1 MPVTEP
7 TRFQVRLRAPIAE
20 VWHALTDP
28 GALREWLSEYA
39 EVDLPSRYEFWGRY
53 TPDGDRPRQR
63 LLLAEDNVLRFAWT
77 VDGKETVVEI
87 ALTEDG
93 DGTSLS
99 FSQSGL
105 PDYTAMLAD
114 PDSSLGMM
122 YTFWALSVSNLVD
135 HVEGRPLTARCDLT
149 SPLMSEEVRIDA
161 PRGEVY
167 SSIADPAVFTRW
179 FGARIEAETEVG
191 GRWAMGS
198 LENDPN
204 PAKIVDLVPDTKMS
218 LAYQDGVVATWELE
232 ESGGG
237 TKLTFVQS
245 GFSDEKPPY
254 GSWMG
259 WLSGLAELRRFHEI
273 DPWLPLWADVQLEG
287 MPEGLITLDG
297 K

>member
-1 MPVTEP
+1 MSVTEP
-7 TRFQVRLRAPIAE
+7 TRFQVRVRAPIDE
-20 VWHALTDP
+20 VWHALVDP
-28 GALREWLSEYA
+28 GALRTWLSEYA

-53 TPDGDRPRQR
+53 TPEGDRPRQR
-63 LLLAEDNVLRFAWT
+63 LLLADGKVLRFAWT
-77 VDGKETVVEI
+77 LGETETVVEI

-93 DGTSLS
+93 DATSLS
-99 FSQSGL
+99 FSQTGL
-105 PDYTAMLAD
+105 PGYAEMLAV

-122 YTFWALSVSNLVD
+122 YTFWALSVANLVD

-149 SPLMSEEVRIDA
+149 SPLMNEEVRIDA

-179 FGARIEAETEVG
+179 FGARIEAETHVG

-198 LENDPN
+198 LENDPD
-204 PAKIVDLVPDTKMS
+204 PAKIVDLVPDSKMS
-218 LAYQDGVVATWELE
+218 LAYEDGIVASWELE

-245 GFSDEKPPY
+245 GFSEGKPPY
-254 GSWMG
+254 GMWMG
-259 WLSGLAELRRFHEI
+259 WLSGLAELRRFHEV
-273 DPWLPLWADVQLEG
+273 DSWLPIWVDVHLEG
-287 MPEGLITLDG
+287 TPEGLITLDG

>member
-1 MPVTEP
+1 MTEP
-7 TRFQVRLRAPIAE
+7 TRFQVRVRAPIDE
-20 VWHALTDP
+20 VWQALLDP
-28 GALREWLSEYA
+28 GALRAWLSEYA

-53 TPDGDRPRQR
+53 TPDGDVPRQR
-63 LLLAEDNVLRFAWT
+63 LLVAEDHVLRFAWT
-77 VDGKETVVEI
+77 VTGTETVVEFK
-87 ALTEDG
+87 LEEDG
-93 DGTSLS
+93 DATSLS

-105 PDYTAMLAD
+105 PDYDAMLAD
-114 PDSSLGMM
+114 PDSPLGML
-122 YTFWALSVSNLVD
+122 YTFWALSVANLVD

-167 SSIADPAVFTRW
+167 GSIADPAVFTRW
-179 FGARIEAETEVG
+179 FGARIDAEPHVG

-198 LENDPN
+198 LEKDPD
-204 PAKIVDLVPDTKMS
+204 PAKILDLVPDSKMS

-232 ESGGG
+232 DSDGG

-245 GFSDEKPPY
+245 GFSEEKPPY

-273 DPWLPLWADVQLEG
+273 DTWLPLWADVHLEG

>member
-1 MPVTEP
+1 MTEP
-7 TRFQVRLRAPIAE
+7 TIFQVRVRAPIDK
-20 VWHALTDP
+20 VWHALLDP
-28 GALREWLSEYA
+28 GALRTWLSEHA

-53 TPDGDRPRQR
+53 TPAGDRQR

-77 VDGKETVVEI
+77 VEETETVVEI

-93 DGTSLS
+93 DATSLS
-99 FSQSGL
+99 FSQTGL
-105 PDYTAMLAD
+105 PAYDAMLAD
-114 PDSSLGMM
+114 PDSPLGMM
-122 YTFWALSVSNLVD
+122 YTFWALSVANLAD

-149 SPLMSEEVRIDA
+149 SPLMSEEVRINA

-167 SSIADPAVFTRW
+167 ASIADPAVFTRW
-179 FGARIEAETEVG
+179 FGARIEAENHVG

-198 LENDPN
+198 LEKDLY
-204 PAKIVDLVPDTKMS
+204 PAKIVDLVPDSRMS

-232 ESGGG
+232 DSGGG

-245 GFSDEKPPY
+245 GFSEEKPPY

-273 DPWLPLWADVQLEG
+273 DSWLPLWVDVHLDG